1 MSAGLSVAVSPSQPP
16 AAPGKSF
23 AVVAQVALIA
33 LLWLGADILSRRFL
47 PFVPSSLLGLGLAL
61 AGMACGMLRRDW
73 LAAGADWLIGEMLLF
88 FVPAVVAVVQYAEI
102 IRSHG
107 LAILIVIL
115 LSTICVMVCTAVAV
129 DIAWRFQ
136 ARNAQRKASQ

>member
-1 MSAGLSVAVSPSQPP
+1 MSAALSVSVSHPSPASPP
-16 AAPGKSF
+16 RKSF

-33 LLWLGADILSRRFL
+33 LLWLGADTLSRRFL
-47 PFVPSSLLGLGLAL
+47 PFVPSSLLGLGLTL
-61 AGMACGMLRRDW
+61 AFMACGILRRNW

-88 FVPAVVAVVQYAEI
+88 FVPAVVAIVQYVEI

-107 LAILIVIL
+107 LAILVVIL

-129 DIAWRFQ
+129 NVAWRFQ
-136 ARNAQRKASQ
+136 ARNAQDKAS

>member
-1 MSAGLSVAVSPSQPP
+1 MSAGLSVTVSPSP
-16 AAPGKSF
+16 PGKSF

-33 LLWLGADILSRRFL
+33 LLWLGADTLSRRFL

-61 AGMACGMLRRDW
+61 AFMACGMLRRDW

-88 FVPAVVAVVQYAEI
+88 FVPAVVAIVQYAEI

-115 LSTICVMVCTAVAV
+115 LSTVCVMVSTAVAV

-136 ARNAQRKASQ
+136 ARNAQRKAA

>member
-1 MSAGLSVAVSPSQPP
+1 MSAALIVSVSPAPP
-16 AAPGKSF
+16 ASPPGKSF

-33 LLWLGADILSRRFL
+33 LLWLGADALSTHFL
-47 PFVPSSLLGLGLAL
+47 PFVPSSLLGLGLVL

-88 FVPAVVAVVQYAEI
+88 FVPAVVAIVQYAEI

-115 LSTICVMVCTAVAV
+115 LSTVCVMVCTAVAV
-129 DIAWRFQ
+129 DVAWRFQ
-136 ARNAQRKASQ
+136 ARNAQRRAS

>member
-1 MSAGLSVAVSPSQPP
+1 MSAALSVSVSPSPP
-16 AAPGKSF
+16 AAPPGKSF

-33 LLWLGADILSRRFL
+33 LLWLGADALSTCFL

-61 AGMACGMLRRDW
+61 VFMACGILRRNW

-88 FVPAVVAVVQYAEI
+88 FVPAVVAIVQYLEI

-107 LAILIVIL
+107 LAILVVIL
-115 LSTICVMVCTAVAV
+115 LSTVCVMVCTAVAV
-129 DIAWRFQ
+129 NIAWRFQ
-136 ARNAQRKASQ
+136 LRQGQGRAS

>member
-1 MSAGLSVAVSPSQPP
+1 MSAGLSVSVSPAPR
-16 AAPGKSF
+16 AAPPGKSF

-61 AGMACGMLRRDW
+61 AGMACGILRRNW

-88 FVPAVVAVVQYAEI
+88 FVPAVVAIVQYAEI

-115 LSTICVMVCTAVAV
+115 LSTVCVMVCTAVAV
-129 DIAWRFQ
+129 DVAWRFQ
-136 ARNAQRKASQ
+136 ARNAQRKAA

>member
-1 MSAGLSVAVSPSQPP
+1 MSAGLSVTVSPSPP
-16 AAPGKSF
+16 GQSF

-88 FVPAVVAVVQYAEI
+88 FVPAVVAIVQYAEI

-115 LSTICVMVCTAVAV
+115 LSTVCVMVCTAVAV
-129 DIAWRFQ
+129 DVAWRFQ
-136 ARNAQRKASQ
+136 ARNAQRRAS

>member
-1 MSAGLSVAVSPSQPP
+1 MSAGLSVTVSPSP
-16 AAPGKSF
+16 PGKSF

-33 LLWLGADILSRRFL
+33 VLWLGADILSRRFL

-61 AGMACGMLRRDW
+61 VFMACGMLRRDW

-88 FVPAVVAVVQYAEI
+88 FVPAVVAIVQYAEI

-115 LSTICVMVCTAVAV
+115 LSTVCVMVCTAVAV
-129 DIAWRFQ
+129 DVAWRFQ
-136 ARNAQRKASQ
+136 ARNAQRRAS

>member
-1 MSAGLSVAVSPSQPP
+1 MSAALSVSVSPTPP
-16 AAPGKSF
+16 TASPGKSF

-33 LLWLGADILSRRFL
+33 LLWLGADTLSRRFL

-61 AGMACGMLRRDW
+61 VGMACGILRRDW

-88 FVPAVVAVVQYAEI
+88 FVPAVVAIVQYAEI

-107 LAILIVIL
+107 LAILVVIL
-115 LSTICVMVCTAVAV
+115 LSTVCVMVSTAVAV

-136 ARNAQRKASQ
+136 ARSAQRKAS

>member
-1 MSAGLSVAVSPSQPP
+1 MAAALSVTVLPTPP
-16 AAPGKSF
+16 AAPPGKSF

-33 LLWLGADILSRRFL
+33 LLWLGADTLSRRFL

-61 AGMACGMLRRDW
+61 AGMACGILRRNW

-88 FVPAVVAVVQYAEI
+88 FVPAVVAIVQYAEI

-115 LSTICVMVCTAVAV
+115 LSTVCVMVCTAVAV

-136 ARNAQRKASQ
+136 ARNAQDKAS

>member
-1 MSAGLSVAVSPSQPP
+1 MSAGLSAIVLPTPP
-16 AAPGKSF
+16 AAPPRRSC
-23 AVVAQVALIA
+23 AVIAQVALIA
-33 LLWLGADILSRRFL
+33 LLWLGADTLSTHFL

-61 AGMACGMLRRDW
+61 VFMVLGILRRSW

-107 LAILIVIL
+107 FAILVVIL
-115 LSTICVMVCTAVAV
+115 LSTICVMVCTAIAV

-136 ARNAQRKASQ
+136 ARNAQDKAS